1 MTRYSVAVFVVAFTA
16 CKVINLLGSGPQ
28 ASGPEVVAQ
37 FRASIQLVQL
47 DVVVTDG
54 AGRPV
59 TTLTVDDFDV
69 RQDGKKQE
77 VRFVQ
82 FVAGGSERIAG
93 KTPATPSAPDQQQLA
108 SAARHVAIVVD
119 DAWMNFDDVVR
130 SKEALRQFVAT
141 DIASGDLLAIA
152 STHRR
157 DTPYLHFTSDHR
169 LLGDQIDRLSW
180 EPSLDPAPL
189 SRCQESVLGDVLQS
203 SPFSAGSLATLA
215 AVLDEMRRIPGRKAL
230 LLLADRL
237 QSCPGDR
244 AWFEQRLLRI
254 ADLANRSSV
263 VIYGLHTLPFTS
275 GVKMPE
281 HRATE
286 ADVRGPSPGPV
297 PFANVTSPALVTLA
311 ERTGGFA
318 ERSNGIEY
326 LLKRALDDLAGYYL
340 LAYEPPADTFSPGK
354 LRYHAVR
361 VRVHQPGVSART
373 RAGFYSVPDER
384 LKQ

>member
-1 MTRYSVAVFVVAFTA
+1 MRHYSFALFVVAFTA
-16 CKVINLLGSGPQ
+16 CKVVSLLGSGPQ

-59 TTLTVDDFDV
+59 TTLTADDFDV
-69 RQDGKKQE
+69 RQDGKKQQ

-82 FVAGGSERIAG
+82 FVAGGGERTAG
-93 KTPATPSAPDQQQLA
+93 KTPATPSPPDQQRLA
-108 SAARHVAIVVD
+108 SGARHVAIVVD

-141 DIASGDLLAIA
+141 DIASSDSLAIA
-152 STHRR
+152 STHRG

-189 SRCQESVLGDVLQS
+189 SRCREGAVGDVLQS

-230 LLLADRL
+230 FLLADRL
-237 QSCPGDR
+237 QSCPDEH
-244 AWFEQRLLRI
+244 AEFQQRLRRI

-281 HRATE
+281 HRGTE

-318 ERSNGIEY
+318 ERSNGIES
-326 LLKRALDDLAGYYL
+326 LLKKALDDQAGYYL
-340 LAYEPPADTFSPGK
+340 LAYEPPAATFSQRK
-354 LRYHAVR
+354 LKYPTVS
-361 VRVHQPGVSART
+361 VKVHQPGVSTRT

>member
-1 MTRYSVAVFVVAFTA
+1 MRRYSFALFVVALTA
-16 CKVINLLGSGPQ
+16 GTVIILIGAGPQ
-28 ASGPEVVAQ
+28 GSAGEVVAQ

-47 DVVVTDG
+47 DVVVTG
-54 AGRPV
+54 PAGRRV
-59 TTLTVDDFDV
+59 TTLTADDFDV
-69 RQDGKKQE
+69 RQDGKKQQ

-82 FVAGGSERIAG
+82 FVAGGGERTTWE
-93 KTPATPSAPDQQQLA
+93 TPTTPSAPDQQRLA
-108 SAARHVAIVVD
+108 SGARHVAIVVD

-130 SKEALRQFVAT
+130 SKEALRQFVTT
-141 DIASGDLLAIA
+141 DLASGDLLAIA
-152 STHRR
+152 STRR
-157 DTPYLHFTSDHR
+157 GDTPYLHFTSDHR

-180 EPSLDPAPL
+180 EPSLDRAPL
-189 SRCQESVLGDVLQS
+189 SRCGRAVLGDVLQS
-203 SPFSAGSLATLA
+203 SPFAAGSLATLA
-215 AVLDEMRRIPGRKAL
+215 AVLDEMRRIPGRKPL
-230 LLLADRL
+230 FLLADRL
-237 QSCPGDR
+237 QSCPDEH
-244 AWFEQRLLRI
+244 AAFQQRLRRI

-281 HRATE
+281 HRGTE

-318 ERSNGIEY
+318 ERSNGIDS
-326 LLKRALDDLAGYYL
+326 LLKRALDDQAGYYL
-340 LAYEPPADTFSPGK
+340 LAYEPPADTFSPRK
-354 LRYHAVR
+354 LKYHTVR
-361 VRVHQPGVSART
+361 VKVHQPGVSTRT

>member
-1 MTRYSVAVFVVAFTA
+1 ME
-16 CKVINLLGSGPQ
+16 G
-28 ASGPEVVAQ
+28 
-37 FRASIQLVQL
+37 
-47 DVVVTDG
+47 D
-54 AGRPV
+54 RPPW
-59 TTLTVDDFDV
+59 
-69 RQDGKKQE
+69 KW
-77 VRFVQ
+77 
-82 FVAGGSERIAG
+82 
-93 KTPATPSAPDQQQLA
+93 P
-108 SAARHVAIVVD
+108 
-119 DAWMNFDDVVR
+119 
-130 SKEALRQFVAT
+130 
-141 DIASGDLLAIA
+141 
-152 STHRR
+152 
-157 DTPYLHFTSDHR
+157 
-169 LLGDQIDRLSW
+169 
-180 EPSLDPAPL
+180 
-189 SRCQESVLGDVLQS
+189 
-203 SPFSAGSLATLA
+203 
-215 AVLDEMRRIPGRKAL
+215 
-230 LLLADRL
+230 
-237 QSCPGDR
+237 PGDR

-281 HRATE
+281 HRGTE